1 MEVNVNK
8 VDFEIFGENGLKLLS
23 ILVSG
28 TNSVG
33 DGALDVPGSTMV

>member
-8 VDFEIFGENGLKLLS
+8 VGFEILGQNVLKMLS

-33 DGALDVPGSTMV
+33 DGALDVPGSTML

>member
-1 MEVNVNK
+1 MEVNVNNI
-8 VDFEIFGENGLKLLS
+8 DFEILGQNVLKMLS

-33 DGALDVPGSTMV
+33 DGALDVPGSRMV